1 MAIGAIQPQS
11 SSGLLVFLLQIGKRR
26 PDGQY
31 PLQVRLL
38 NRISSTRQQQLA
50 HAEVLLHL
58 PERLIQ
64 RGAALLE
71 PQSQHE
77 GGDEEEMGA
86 YLARQIFVESVRSY
100 LLESI
105 EHARTQEV
113 PLAISFQIDPP
124 ELASLPWE
132 WLTIKG
138 RQSWS
143 PALLDDYGFVRQI
156 ERRAARELYGLAN
169 PWDLLREAGPLRV
182 LLLTPD
188 EHDAVFIALQGIF
201 HDLIDSHAVQCR
213 TLSSPSGREIARTV
227 ASFRPDLIHVLAR
240 AEFASSD
247 LPQLFLDKAYTVP
260 EFVALLGQQSPT
272 VLIDGSWRSA
282 GKLAA
287 ASSRFAQ
294 GLALHKLKGV
304 VAFHSPLSPHES
316 GRFAQAF
323 YRALSEGISLYEAMI
338 AGRQALAQLSDRTV
352 WGLPILFQPSAAI
365 HAAGFK
371 RHARMRRSPLL
382 FAGLIA
388 GVALLLIVSLF
399 VLRDPNHEQMLQA
412 SQAQEAE
419 AAGFRMFSFFGPDA
433 TPTIDPALL
442 PTPTPHATVL
452 PAPLREPQ
460 RWLTYLVEPND
471 SLESIA
477 AKFSSE
483 AAAIA
488 QINRLE
494 ADSLLIPGRGLIVPV
509 YGDAP
514 TGHPGLDVN
523 IGRQDLP
530 LVALTF
536 DIEIDD
542 AMLYQIC
549 DLLRARGV
557 QATFFVT
564 GNWVKQY
571 PEEARFL
578 VSEGH
583 ELANHSLT
591 HPHFGQISLDGARSE
606 IAQTDQII
614 IETTGV
620 DPKPFFRFPYGD
632 KNPQVLQI
640 LAEEGYI
647 SYHWSADDAA
657 IPYWIE
663 RVQANPQSGYGA
675 ILLMHQRPSTI
686 EGLPAWL
693 DRLQEL
699 GFQVVPLSQILK

>member
-1 MAIGAIQPQS
+1 MAIDANQPQR
-11 SSGLLVFLLQIGKRR
+11 SSGLLVFLLQIGRR
-26 PDGQY
+26 HADGHY

-38 NRISSTRQQQLA
+38 NRVTATRHYQLA
-50 HAEVLLHL
+50 QAEIALTL

-77 GGDEEEMGA
+77 GGDEDQMGV
-86 YLARQIFVESVRSY
+86 YLARQIFVEPVRSY

-105 EHARTQEV
+105 EHARQHELA
-113 PLAISFQIDPP
+113 LAISFQIDAP

-138 RQSWS
+138 RHTWS
-143 PALLDDYGFVRQI
+143 PALLEDYGFVRQI
-156 ERRAARELYGLAN
+156 EQRSAREGFGLAN
-169 PWDLLREAGPLRV
+169 PWAMIRDAGPLRV

-188 EHDAVFIALQGIF
+188 EHDAVFIALQGILN
-201 HDLIDSHAVQCR
+201 DLVDTQALQYRALVA
-213 TLSSPSGREIARTV
+213 PSGREIARVV
-227 ASFRPDLIHVLAR
+227 AKYRPDLIHVLAR
-240 AEFASSD
+240 AEFAGRD
-247 LPQLFLDKAYTVP
+247 LPQLFLDKAYSVA
-260 EFVALLGQQSPT
+260 EFAALLGGQAPT
-272 VLIDGSWRSA
+272 VLLDGSWRAA

-287 ASSRFAQ
+287 ANSRFAQ
-294 GLALHKLKGV
+294 GLAQHKLRGV

-316 GRFAQAF
+316 ARFAQAF
-323 YRALSEGISLYEAMI
+323 YRAQSEGISLYEAMI
-338 AGRQALAQLSDRTV
+338 LGRQALAQLHDRTV
-352 WGLPILFQPSAAI
+352 WGLPILFQPSGAI
-365 HAAGFK
+365 HAAGLK
-371 RHARMRRSPLL
+371 RQIRMRRNPLL
-382 FAGLIA
+382 FAGLISA
-388 GVALLLIVSLF
+388 VALLLLLSLLM
-399 VLRDPNHEQMLQA
+399 LRDPSQA
-412 SQAQEAE
+412 QLMQSAQAQEAE
-419 AAGFRMFSFFGPDA
+419 SGGFRMFGFFGPDP

-442 PTPTPHATVL
+442 ATPTPQATAI
-452 PAPLREPQ
+452 PALIKQPQ

-477 AKFSSE
+477 AKFASE
-483 AAAIA
+483 PAAIA

-494 ADSLLIPGRGLIVPV
+494 ADSLLIPGRGLVIPV

-514 TGHPGLDVN
+514 QGHPGLDVD

-536 DIEIDD
+536 DVEINDD
-542 AMLYQIC
+542 MLYQIC
-549 DLLRARGV
+549 DLLRERGV
-557 QATFFVT
+557 HATFFVT
-564 GNWVKQY
+564 GDWVKRY

-591 HPHFGQISLDGARSE
+591 NPHFTQIGLDGARSE
-606 IAQTDQII
+606 IKLTEQII

-663 RVQANPQSGYGA
+663 RVEANPQSGYGG
-675 ILLMHQRPSTI
+675 ILLMHQRASTI
-686 EGLPAWL
+686 EGLPVWL
-693 DRLQEL
+693 DRLEAL
-699 GFQVVPLSQILK
+699 GFQAVPLSQILK